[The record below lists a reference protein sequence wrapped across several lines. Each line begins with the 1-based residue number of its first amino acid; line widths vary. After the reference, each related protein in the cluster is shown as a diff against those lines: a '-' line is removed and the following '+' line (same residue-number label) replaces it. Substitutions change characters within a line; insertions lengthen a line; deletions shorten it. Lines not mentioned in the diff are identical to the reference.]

1 MNTNGL
7 VQGVFSLILLYL
19 VLRNIDAIV
28 DLIGAGRRVS
38 VSGIAAL
45 QGR

>member
-1 MNTNGL
+1 MNTNSI

-19 VLRNIDAIV
+19 VLRNMDAIV
-28 DLIGAGRRVS
+28 DLIGAGRKVS
-38 VSGIAAL
+38 VGGIAAL